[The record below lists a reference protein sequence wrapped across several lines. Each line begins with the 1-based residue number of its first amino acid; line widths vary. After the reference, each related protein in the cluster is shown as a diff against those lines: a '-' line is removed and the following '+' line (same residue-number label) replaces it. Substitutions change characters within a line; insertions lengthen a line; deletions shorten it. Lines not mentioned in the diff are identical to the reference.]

1 MAGRAWMMLL
11 FSSLVSAG
19 CDHSAIHLGKDA
31 AWAPDGAPDTV
42 ASGADAAPDTLVPA
56 ADADAAP
63 DAGLD
68 LPATSEVAR
77 ADEPAPDRAPDRV
90 APADGVGRAD
100 SPPDLG
106 ARDVVP
112 DVFVPDLSAEAPK
125 ADGPVDLAA
134 DLAADVASEAREAGP
149 DWPPFAVDGALAGF
163 CSGDSPR
170 LVVNGAPSSP
180 TVTGAMIP
188 YDCCDGGRFDV
199 TSPEFAL
206 PIVFSWRRTSSS
218 AWVYPATADLA
229 NLPTGWSVQLYA
241 GCNPASSSCSGS
253 SDYYTTGFEGTLQL
267 ASSGSYVFDM
277 SLCLHVQEPAASPH
291 TIVHSMDLYAPHIT
305 GR

>member
-1 MAGRAWMMLL
+1 MARRAWMMLL
-11 FSSLVSAG
+11 FSSLGSAG
-19 CDHSAIHLGKDA
+19 CDHSAIHVGKDA
-31 AWAPDGAPDTV
+31 AGAPDGAPDTV
-42 ASGADAAPDTLVPA
+42 APGADAAPDTLVPA

-90 APADGVGRAD
+90 APPDEVGTAD

-112 DVFVPDLSAEAPK
+112 DVFVPDLAADAPK
-125 ADGPVDLAA
+125 ADGPA
-134 DLAADVASEAREAGP
+134 DLSADVARDAREAGP
-149 DWPPFAVDGALAGF
+149 DLPPFAVDGALAGF

-170 LVVNGAPSSP
+170 LVVNGTPSSP
-180 TVTGAMIP
+180 TVNGAMIP
-188 YDCCDGGRFDV
+188 YDCCDGGQFNV
-199 TSPEFAL
+199 SSPDFAL
-206 PIVFSWRRTSSS
+206 PIVFSWRRQSSS
-218 AWVYPATADLA
+218 AWLYPATADLA
-229 NLPTGWSVQLYA
+229 NLPTGWSVQFYA
-241 GCNPASSSCSGS
+241 GCNPISSSCSGS

-267 ASSGSYVFDM
+267 AYAAATFDM

-291 TIVHSMDLYAPHIT
+291 TIIHSMDLYAPHVAA
-305 GR
+305 R